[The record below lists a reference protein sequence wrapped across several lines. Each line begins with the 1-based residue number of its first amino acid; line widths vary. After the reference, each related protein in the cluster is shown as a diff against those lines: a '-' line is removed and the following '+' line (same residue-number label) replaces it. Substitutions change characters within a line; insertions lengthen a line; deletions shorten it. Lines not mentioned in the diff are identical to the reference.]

1 MLVIDHSGMLLE
13 KEEHCYK
20 YYNIKL
26 YDDVI
31 NVKERFWE
39 TDSNKKHQRCQK
51 GIFTEGFLKLQIKS
65 YLKKVDLLQ
74 PTKNSNFKNWLK
86 KQRT

>member
-1 MLVIDHSGMLLE
+1 LLVIDHSGVLLE

-20 YYNIKL
+20 YYNIKF

-51 GIFTEGFLKLQIKS
+51 GIFTEGILKLQIKS
-65 YLKKVDLLQ
+65 YLKKSGFA
-74 PTKNSNFKNWLK
+74 PTNKELK
-86 KQRT
+86 L